1 MTLDLESILLVLLI
15 ILIDPED
22 GQVSIGIDS
31 ADVVRVAVEELDD
44 RLPKVPD
51 SAHLE
56 VEALLSPISVLVEF
70 DSDAAQ
76 VARLPRLELMPFEEN
91 EALSEVPPEEVILG
105 DELAVLASGVEV
117 GQVVRREELE
127 GLLQRRSDHF
137 LE

>member
-1 MTLDLESILLVLLI
+1 MTL
-15 ILIDPED
+15 
-22 GQVSIGIDS
+22 
-31 ADVVRVAVEELDD
+31 EELDY

-76 VARLPRLELMPFEEN
+76 VARLPRLELMPFKER
-91 EALSEVPPEEVILG
+91 EALSKVPPEEVILG
-105 DELAVLASGVEV
+105 DELVVLAGGVEV

-127 GLLQRRSDHF
+127 GLLERRSDHF